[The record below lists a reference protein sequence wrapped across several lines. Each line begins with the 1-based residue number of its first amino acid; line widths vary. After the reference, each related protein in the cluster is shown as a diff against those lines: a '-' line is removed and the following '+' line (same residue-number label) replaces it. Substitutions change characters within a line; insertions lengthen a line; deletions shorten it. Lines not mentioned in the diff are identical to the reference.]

1 MIPPTRVKLKT
12 EDRQAEL
19 IQAALELAA
28 ERSPTEITTGDLA
41 LAIGITQG
49 GVFRHFDSKETIW
62 LAVVDWAHETLMER
76 LQQAAQ
82 TRQAN
87 ALQAL
92 RAVFMAHINFVE
104 QYPGVPRLVFQELQH
119 AKTTPLKTR
128 VQHLMADYRT
138 LIAQLLTRAR
148 EEGLLASEVDPASAV
163 VLFMGAVQGLVIQ
176 SLVTGNLRDLA
187 SQGKAVFNLYE
198 AGLLPKQRNLRK

>member
-1 MIPPTRVKLKT
+1 MTANTRVKLKT

-19 IQAALELAA
+19 IQAALALAA

-49 GVFRHFDSKETIW
+49 GVFRHLEKKKTNRM
-62 LAVVDWAHETLMER
+62 AVVDWTHETLMER

-138 LIAQLLTRAR
+138 LIARLLTRAR

-163 VLFMGAVQGLVIQ
+163 VLFMGAVQGLVMQ
-176 SLVTGNLRDLA
+176 SLVTGSLHDVA

-198 AGLLPKQRNLRK
+198 AGLLPKQRN

>member
-1 MIPPTRVKLKT
+1 MTVNTRVKLKT

-176 SLVTGNLRDLA
+176 SLVTGKLRDLA

-198 AGLLPKQRNLRK
+198 AGLLPKQRN

>member
-1 MIPPTRVKLKT
+1 VGYELHKT
-12 EDRQAEL
+12 GA
-19 IQAALELAA
+19 
-28 ERSPTEITTGDLA
+28 RS
-41 LAIGITQG
+41 
-49 GVFRHFDSKETIW
+49 
-62 LAVVDWAHETLMER
+62 
-76 LQQAAQ
+76 
-82 TRQAN
+82 
-87 ALQAL
+87 
-92 RAVFMAHINFVE
+92 

-176 SLVTGNLRDLA
+176 SLVTGKLRDLA

-198 AGLLPKQRNLRK
+198 AGLLPKQRN

>member
-1 MIPPTRVKLKT
+1 MTANTRVKLKT

-19 IQAALELAA
+19 IQAALALAA

-62 LAVVDWAHETLMER
+62 LAVVDWTHETLMER

-138 LIAQLLTRAR
+138 LIARLLTRAR

-163 VLFMGAVQGLVIQ
+163 VLFMGAVQGLVMQ
-176 SLVTGNLRDLA
+176 SLVTGSLHDVA
-187 SQGKAVFNLYE
+187 SQGK
-198 AGLLPKQRNLRK
+198 